1 METSIARISHFYN
14 HICVAVLEVTGDLK
28 VGDVVHIL
36 GYTTDFVQRVRS
48 MEIEHHPVESV
59 GSGSEVALSVVR
71 PVHKGD
77 VVFLVAGPE
86 ADQMLLD
93 SQTTLETPL

>member
-14 HICVAVLEVTGDLK
+14 HICVAVLELSGELK
-28 VGDVVHIL
+28 VGDIVHVL

-59 GSGSEVALSVVR
+59 GESKVVALSVVR

-77 VVFLVAGPE
+77 VVFKVTGPE
-86 ADQMLLD
+86 AEQMLQD
-93 SQTTLETPL
+93 SQAALETAQ